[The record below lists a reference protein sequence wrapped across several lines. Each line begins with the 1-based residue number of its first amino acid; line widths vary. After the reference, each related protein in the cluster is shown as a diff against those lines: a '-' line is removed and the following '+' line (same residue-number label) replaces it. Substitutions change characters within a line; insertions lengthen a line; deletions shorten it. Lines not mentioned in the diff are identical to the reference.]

1 MRYLIRSIRKFII
14 PALILVLLLT
24 TALTVFC
31 FITVKNTAVCNRIEI
46 WIEACD
52 YVDFFLPLAVC
63 LAFTPFFYFINR

>member
-24 TALTVFC
+24 TAITVFC
-31 FITVKNTAVCNRIEI
+31 FVTVKSTAVCNRIEI

-52 YVDFFLPLAVC
+52 YVDFFLPQYAWHSRLSS
-63 LAFTPFFYFINR
+63 IS